1 MFHATMP
8 QLAHPPPKKSSWS
21 VLCNC
26 LNTRVLKFFARPKI
40 VISFQWISNSETIW
54 IDRTE
59 AEKYLSASRQ
69 KRTIEIYLYKTF
81 TNKYLL
87 AVKIQWFRKCKD
99 WEFSFG
105 LSFNYCAEILSIP
118 ASWYR
123 HSASHCWIF
132 ATFWHLVA
140 ITNCTLQCWS
150 CCGVW
155 RRGVQSLIDSSIDGT
170 DNCWVQCKAYRLH
183 LESGISQEIFKI
195 HCGEPW
201 KARVL
206 MYVNLLNIKTKNMCY
221 RLRNLTDK
229 YNSVDRSYVPADC
242 WMWRSYPDTEHYS
255 LPQYCRSSLYI

>member
-1 MFHATMP
+1 MSGPVLQAPLHSPPIIQQLITKQTSPLMSFVLAWSDDLSVDLSDLISYLLKKKTEQNNNPMLYIVDVPFHYATLTP
-8 QLAHPPPKKSSWS
+8 TQVFYLSAWS
-21 VLCNC
+21 ILFAICHC
-26 LNTRVLKFFARPKI
+26 LSNTRVLNFFARL
-40 VISFQWISNSETIW
+40 SRFQWISNSETIW

-150 CCGVW
+150 CSGVW

-170 DNCWVQCKAYRLH
+170 DNCWVQCSA
-183 LESGISQEIFKI
+183 
-195 HCGEPW
+195 
-201 KARVL
+201 
-206 MYVNLLNIKTKNMCY
+206 
-221 RLRNLTDK
+221 RLRVHLWNME
-229 YNSVDRSYVPADC
+229 Y
-242 WMWRSYPDTEHYS
+242 
-255 LPQYCRSSLYI
+255 